1 MATGDRIY
9 VADKETLDKVKQDTT
24 GILSLLQ
31 DADGKFSNIK
41 RYGVKINKADSNP
54 ATRVTYLYDAVG
66 LTPAKMNYTDGT
78 FDLGDWG
85 DKFFVAGNYPVM
97 LNADGT
103 EAYKLNPNDYS
114 LKADGTASG
123 ITDESTTL
131 NAMSAFPLMWLSQY
145 EVGNYE
151 YIIVADAPV
160 DASYQAEAFRR
171 ADGTLAQKMYL
182 PIYGGSYDG
191 AKLRSLS
198 GKTLMYNT
206 NASTEVSR
214 AAANGSIWTIIPWSR
229 RNLINCLLTI
239 MGKNDDTQAVF
250 GQGQTSGYVDDASQ
264 NYGHLPTGTLDNKG
278 QFFGYND
285 TTHQVKVFHME
296 KWWGGRFD
304 RLVGLIL
311 DKGHYKVKLAPP
323 YNLTGADFI
332 DTGLSSPTGEG
343 YQKDTYMTEWGR
355 LPKAVGGAS
364 STYLCD
370 CFWVNTTIVAVAR
383 VGGGC
388 SYGAKCGAS
397 CVPLSSTAGSAD
409 WAVGAS
415 LSCEQPS
422 GA

>member
-24 GILSLLQ
+24 GILSFLQ

-78 FDLGDWG
+78 FDFGDWG

-114 LKADGTASG
+114 LKADGTASD
-123 ITDESTTL
+123 ITDESTAL

-214 AAANGSIWTIIPWSR
+214 AAANGNIWTIIPWSR
-229 RNLINCLLTI
+229 RNLINCLLII
-239 MGKNDDTQAVF
+239 MGKSDDTQAVF
-250 GQGQTSGYVDDASQ
+250 GQGQTSGYVNDASQ
-264 NYGHLPTGTLDNKG
+264 NYGHLPTGTLNDKG
-278 QFFGYND
+278 QFYGYSD

-311 DKGHYKVKLAPP
+311 DKGRYKVKLAPP

-370 CFWVNTTIVAVAR
+370 YFWVNTTIVTVAL
-383 VGGGC
+383 VGGAC
-388 SYGAKCGAS
+388 CHGAACGAS
-397 CVPLSSTAGSAD
+397 SVTLSGAAGGAL
-409 WAVGAS
+409 WNIGAS